1 MAEIGLVAS
10 LLGISTFGIRLTT
23 VLYNFGSTASSAREQ
38 TDYVARHVT
47 LYSDV
52 LEILA
57 QRINDDE
64 PIHSRQALDLVNDI
78 YGHSCDLFDKIRDL
92 LPDRADK
99 VSFVDKIKW
108 NFKKTKVDLLVSEI
122 QYLKSTVNLLVSV
135 LYAGR
140 TIRRHKRKKKSKK
153 AAQDAMAQFA
163 RAQTAIV
170 EQVNAAAVKED
181 CQAKAEQDDQTADDE
196 ITGTNG
202 NDNDNGN
209 GGRVSTALVK
219 HSPHVPP
226 LINTTAMVQFRQ
238 LVGQASDV
246 SEERSLVMANSV
258 DLLRDLLDQWTN
270 LEDDGTVTAAAAA
283 AADGAESSAP
293 RAADEQASSE
303 GNTTAASPQPS
314 EEGLYD
320 VWRNHY
326 LQSQKRVEELEAE
339 LSKMKTSQ
347 TTTSPAVHTS
357 PTDPFSGGNPV
368 IAEAVADTARKHF
381 LPSRSSRE
389 KEAGKKTPD
398 GRTLGQRAA
407 LAAAEALGM
416 RTWKTA
422 SGRQD
427 AGQSRRSS
435 RMSSKLPKDS
445 RRRDD
450 HPREP
455 RVVGTTDSRN
465 SLSGREDMF
474 ATKAADDSRYTTR
487 PKVVREDSLTDPWG
501 YPLGPSTSGYRSP
514 GDRDRYRERSR
525 SRDRDISPGIRDRYR
540 ERSQSRDRDAS
551 LGADDGTFEYE
562 NNFNYNNYGSGS
574 YVPPL
579 GGYTLPYDSR
589 QRYKSYTGVDGINDR
604 STIRPNIIFRER
616 VRDDDIRRPED
627 PRLDKGRNNESIRKE
642 DPRYRDDDYP
652 YVRKEDPR
660 YRDDDFM
667 YIRREDPRYRDDD
680 YMYARS
686 KDSRPDIDRA
696 STDTRASPV
705 REGVRDD
712 VSVRSEDPHLVIHRS
727 FTDGPNIIRR
737 ERSRDNVFVRSES
750 PLVGGASAATVDAA
764 VNPVGGRRRNEE
776 RAPYV
781 DRDELFANP
790 PLRTHREKLGSDPR
804 VNDTIRR
811 HFYT

>member
-10 LLGISTFGIRLTT
+10 LLGISTFAIQLTT

-57 QRINDDE
+57 QRIDDDE

-78 YGHSCDLFDKIRDL
+78 YGHSRDLFDKIRDL

-258 DLLRDLLDQWTN
+258 DLLRDLLDQWTT
-270 LEDDGTVTAAAAA
+270 LEDGTAAT
-283 AADGAESSAP
+283 DGDESSTP

-303 GNTTAASPQPS
+303 ANTTAASPNPS

-320 VWRNHY
+320 VWRNYY

-357 PTDPFSGGNPV
+357 PTDPFSGGNPAT
-368 IAEAVADTARKHF
+368 AEAVADAARKHF
-381 LPSRSSRE
+381 LPSRSSSE

-398 GRTLGQRAA
+398 GRTLGQRA
-407 LAAAEALGM
+407 LAAAEAFGIKP
-416 RTWKTA
+416 RKTA
-422 SGRQD
+422 SGRQ
-427 AGQSRRSS
+427 
-435 RMSSKLPKDS
+435 
-445 RRRDD
+445 
-450 HPREP
+450 
-455 RVVGTTDSRN
+455 GTGGEMT
-465 SLSGREDMF
+465 
-474 ATKAADDSRYTTR
+474 
-487 PKVVREDSLTDPWG
+487 VRENHASWERQTHATAFQAERICSPRRPLMILATPSDPRWFGKTVSLILGGIPWDP
-501 YPLGPSTSGYRSP
+501 PL
-514 GDRDRYRERSR
+514 
-525 SRDRDISPGIRDRYR
+525 RDIEAQVIGTITGSVLEVGIGIQALEFVTVTGSVLKVGIGMD
-540 ERSQSRDRDAS
+540 SS
-551 LGADDGTFEYE
+551 LGTDDGFLDYG
-562 NNFNYNNYGSGS
+562 NNFNYYNYDNYGSGS

-579 GGYTLPYDSR
+579 GGYTLPMAYDY
-589 QRYKSYTGVDGINDR
+589 QRHYGNYPGVGGINDR
-604 STIRPNIIFRER
+604 PTVQPNIIFRER

-627 PRLDKGRNNESIRKE
+627 SRLDKGRNNESIRKE
-642 DPRYRDDDYP
+642 DPG
-652 YVRKEDPR
+652 
-660 YRDDDFM
+660 
-667 YIRREDPRYRDDD
+667 YRDDD
-680 YMYARS
+680 YMYDPWYRGDNYLPLR
-686 KDSRPDIDRA
+686 DSRPIIDRA
-696 STDTRASPV
+696 STDTRTSPV
-705 REGVRDD
+705 RERVRDD
-712 VSVRSEDPHLVIHRS
+712 ASVRSEDPHLGIHRS
-727 FTDGPNIIRR
+727 FTDGPNITRR
-737 ERSRDNVFVRSES
+737 ERGRDDVSVRSES
-750 PLVGGASAATVDAA
+750 PLVGGASAAAAAAA
-764 VNPVGGRRRNEE
+764 VNPVGGRRRKEE

-781 DRDELFANP
+781 DRDKLFANL
-790 PLRTHREKLGSDPR
+790 PLRTHREKLGPHPR
-804 VNDTIRR
+804 ANDLFGRQ
-811 HFYT
+811 FYPT